1 MNIFSKFFNV
11 NNKTNEKDSVKA
23 EGNCIIFSL
32 DSSCNNDPFIKIKIE
47 NTSTEDSIKFAELL
61 RDVTDGLYNDSI
73 TNLMLKMTDQ
83 DLQIKKFAHSTILH
97 WIFLLKNQ
105 SYNDKDLLTNTENQ
119 PIENQPVV
127 MPTDFNKNAK

>member
-1 MNIFSKFFNV
+1 MNIFSKFFNLD
-11 NNKTNEKDSVKA
+11 NKANKKNDTKS

-32 DSSCNNDPFIKIKIE
+32 DSLSNNDPFIKIKIE

-83 DLQIKKFAHSTILH
+83 DLHIKKFIHSTVLH

-105 SYNDKDLLTNTENQ
+105 NCNDTDLLNKIQDQ
-119 PIENQPVV
+119 PMI

>member
-1 MNIFSKFFNV
+1 MNIFSKFFKSD
-11 NNKTNEKDSVKA
+11 NKTNEKNNTNS

-32 DSSCNNDPFIKIKIE
+32 NPLSNNEPFIKIKIE
-47 NTSTEDSIKFAELL
+47 STSTEDSIKFAELL

-83 DLQIKKFAHSTILH
+83 DLDIKKFVHSTILH

-105 SYNDKDLLTNTENQ
+105 SCDNTELLTKIQNQSRENQ
-119 PIENQPVV
+119 PII